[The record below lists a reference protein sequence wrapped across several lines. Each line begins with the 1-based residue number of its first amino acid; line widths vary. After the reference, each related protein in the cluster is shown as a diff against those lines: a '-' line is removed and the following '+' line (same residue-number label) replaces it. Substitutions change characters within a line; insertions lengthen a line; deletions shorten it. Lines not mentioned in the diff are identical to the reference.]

1 MTHPHAEHRQHKVE
15 RRRVKQVLKG
25 YAAGGA
31 VSHGDEREDKALV
44 KKMVK
49 PSAMKMSGGAV
60 KHRADRRARGG
71 RTKHKG
77 TNVTVVVAPQGGGVG
92 AGVRPPM
99 PMPAP
104 AGAAPAPMPPRPPM
118 PAPGAGPMPP
128 GMPPGMPMRARGG
141 SVKSGPTW
149 EEGLRDGTQVKN
161 SPGKNDLKDIGRK
174 KPITYASGG
183 NVKPAGAK
191 LVQFWAGGKV
201 PARARGGKI
210 ESGNGV
216 DKATKLPG
224 GSGGA
229 EARLTKERRAKK
241 SFHPASAIA
250 S

>member
-15 RRRVKQVLKG
+15 RRRVKSMLKG

-31 VSHGDEREDKALV
+31 VSHDDEAEDKALV
-44 KKMVK
+44 KKLVK
-49 PSAMKMSGGAV
+49 PRAMKMDGGAV

-71 RTKHKG
+71 RTSKKG
-77 TNVTVVVAPQGGGVG
+77 TNVTVVVAPQGGGAG
-92 AGVRPPM
+92 AHPM
-99 PMPAP
+99 PMPVP
-104 AGAAPAPMPPRPPM
+104 AGAAPMPPRPPM
-118 PAPGAGPMPP
+118 PPPGGPPPGAPGIGP
-128 GMPPGMPMRARGG
+128 GMPPGMPMRAKGG
-141 SVKSGPTW
+141 RIKSGPTW
-149 EEGLRDGTQVKN
+149 NEGLRDGTQVEN

-183 NVKPAGAK
+183 NVQPARK
-191 LVQFWAGGKV
+191 LVQFWTGGKV